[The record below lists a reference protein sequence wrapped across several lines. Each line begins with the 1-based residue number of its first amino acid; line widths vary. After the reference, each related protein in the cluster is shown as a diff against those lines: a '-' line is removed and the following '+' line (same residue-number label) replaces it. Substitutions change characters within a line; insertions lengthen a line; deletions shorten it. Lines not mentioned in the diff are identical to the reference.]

1 MLDLGRDN
9 VSMFCKSSFAPP
21 SFLRTD
27 QPNRAQ
33 PSSLLWSEDRVC
45 SCCVCF
51 VCTKHPHTQWRVNLC
66 WYERQPGVY
75 GFRRCKV
82 RHEPTHSPPPAL
94 CYISLSAPCLYMF
107 LGSFWGVSGSPPQRA
122 SYWLTRGLLVATI
135 EHHAAASVK
144 GYLLLVWL
152 AVELRSS
159 PIQKIYLSIQYF
171 RFQRSI
177 SFVWHPSTLLYH
189 LKLERYTCER
199 KFGDSWFIFISIDLQ

>member
-1 MLDLGRDN
+1 MSSNCYMLDLGRDN

-82 RHEPTHSPPPAL
+82 RHEPTHSPPAL
-94 CYISLSAPCLYMF
+94 CYISLSAPFLCF
-107 LGSFWGVSGSPPQRA
+107 LGSLGGSVWFSPA
-122 SYWLTRGLLVATI
+122 KSILLAYSWAT
-135 EHHAAASVK
+135 
-144 GYLLLVWL
+144 WL
-152 AVELRSS
+152 A
-159 PIQKIYLSIQYF
+159 PTFTYL
-171 RFQRSI
+171 
-177 SFVWHPSTLLYH
+177 
-189 LKLERYTCER
+189 RYTIR
-199 KFGDSWFIFISIDLQ
+199 QNR

>member
-66 WYERQPGVY
+66 WYEATWGLWLQEVQS
-75 GFRRCKV
+75 KAW
-82 RHEPTHSPPPAL
+82 THSLPPAL
-94 CYISLSAPCLYMF
+94 CYISLSAPFLCF
-107 LGSFWGVSGSPPQRA
+107 LGSLGGSVWFSPAKSILLAYSWATRWHSVEYCFYDA
-122 SYWLTRGLLVATI
+122 SALLVTWCGWCSCFHSFI
-135 EHHAAASVK
+135 HPFS
-144 GYLLLVWL
+144 L
-152 AVELRSS
+152 A
-159 PIQKIYLSIQYF
+159 PK
-171 RFQRSI
+171 
-177 SFVWHPSTLLYH
+177 W
-189 LKLERYTCER
+189 KMNTCR
-199 KFGDSWFIFISIDLQ
+199 

>member
-1 MLDLGRDN
+1 MTLCRKLGTILRTKMSSNCYMLDLGRDN

-33 PSSLLWSEDRVC
+33 PSSLLWSEDSVC

-82 RHEPTHSPPPAL
+82 RHEPTHPCFVL
-94 CYISLSAPCLYMF
+94 HISQRSLLYMLPRQF
-107 LGSFWGVSGSPPQRA
+107 GGVSVVLPRKEH
-122 SYWLTRGLLVATI
+122 LTGLLV
-135 EHHAAASVK
+135 
-144 GYLLLVWL
+144 GYLI
-152 AVELRSS
+152 LRS
-159 PIQKIYLSIQYF
+159 
-171 RFQRSI
+171 
-177 SFVWHPSTLLYH
+177 
-189 LKLERYTCER
+189 C
-199 KFGDSWFIFISIDLQ
+199 FISSIL